1 MAIKLVTGV
10 PGSGKSYYAV
20 NHILTKYFEWNDE
33 LDTYESIG
41 QVVIITDIEGLRLE
55 HYTLDYMLERYQC
68 KLEEFFTVPVQE
80 RLTED
85 FPDHHIVYLLDEIQR
100 RFPAG
105 YRNTDVLYYFQW
117 HRHLGHDV
125 YLMAQTSESVCKHIV
140 ALIEFEIKAVR
151 ESVKLGKVFKYYF
164 MAGDLKVDE
173 KTIPHNKKV
182 FGLYKSFKKDDQ
194 GDKPKPLKKLIVSTV
209 IVVFCMIGLCYCS
222 YRGIRGS
229 IAENIDTGQ
238 SQSAN
243 KPQINNR
250 LKQLQ
255 RQTGSEGN
263 APRSASGREADA
275 SPGSVAPSVPG
286 PVDLSEENLHLIQ
299 CGGLWVGRDLVAVQL
314 FGKLI
319 HVRDLPYAIAEDVP
333 GAKVQVLVPGDVLA
347 QVKTILPAGSRD
359 LYRGGDGR
367 LHSVGHGQQLSAR
380 STAVNDGE
388 DDNGVSSI
396 DPPANGYYTV
406 NRDM

>member
-33 LDTYESIG
+33 LDTYDNKG

-55 HYTLDYMLERYQC
+55 HYALDYMLERYQC

-85 FPDHHIVYLLDEIQR
+85 FPEQHVVYLLDEIQR

-117 HRHLGHDV
+117 HRHLGHDL

-182 FGLYKSFKKDDQ
+182 FGLYTSFKKDDQ

-209 IVVFCMIGLCYCS
+209 IIVFCMIGLCYCS
-222 YRGIRGS
+222 YKGIRGS
-229 IAENIDTGQ
+229 IAENIDTDQ
-238 SQSAN
+238 SQPAN

-255 RQTGSEGN
+255 QQTGPEAD

-275 SPGSVAPSVPG
+275 SPGSVAPPA
-286 PVDLSEENLHLIQ
+286 PDLVDLSEENLHLVQ
-299 CGGLWVGRDLVAVQL
+299 CGGLWVGQNLVAVQL

-319 HVRDLPYAIAEDVP
+319 QVRDLPYAIAEDVP
-333 GAKVQVLVPGDVLA
+333 GSKVQVLVPGEVLA
-347 QVKTILPAGSRD
+347 QVQPLLPAGSRD
-359 LYRGGDGR
+359 LYRGADGGLR
-367 LHSVGHGQQLSAR
+367 SVGHGQR
-380 STAVNDGE
+380 
-388 DDNGVSSI
+388 VSSRTTDNDVADDGISTI

-406 NRDM
+406 NRNR